1 MTKSIIAALQN
12 IINSS
17 FYDLENSS
25 RQSLDVIGNSLTLL
39 NRKLDAERSRFA
51 KDDTPPQTR

>member
-39 NRKLDAERSRFA
+39 NRKLDAEGSRFA
-51 KDDTPPQTR
+51 KDNTPPQTR